1 MGFQPIASRRRGLD
15 RRDAIFQYNMMHWLF
30 ELKTGQP
37 ASVQQRSGWPM
48 VVLAVPQQEAGQ
60 LLTRLTQRA
69 HRRQTRAHEI
79 ADRLMGLIRNPD
91 RGQFAGAVQPRKIY
105 RIPPVGLDPIARLA
119 RDQRRSHDDAIMPGE
134 GQLTLNP
141 IAARSGL
148 VAEPKRVPDT

>member
-1 MGFQPIASRRRGLD
+1 
-15 RRDAIFQYNMMHWLF
+15 
-30 ELKTGQP
+30 
-37 ASVQQRSGWPM
+37 M

-105 RIPPVGLDPIARLA
+105 RIPPVGLDPVTGLA
-119 RDQRRSHDDAIMPGE
+119 RDQRRSNDNASMP
-134 GQLTLNP
+134 
-141 IAARSGL
+141 RR
-148 VAEPKRVPDT
+148 AELPLYAVPHRPAS